1 MFAATVNYNGQPLPL
16 TIKIVDV
23 SPLHETFPAVKRPSR
38 AARVVAATKSNIV
51 RLIPGV
57 TRLPIGPESITPS
70 AAR

>member
-1 MFAATVNYNGQPLPL
+1 MYTSTVNYNGQPLPI

-23 SPLHETFPAVKRPSR
+23 SPLHEAFPAVKRPSR
-38 AARVVAATKSNIV
+38 VSRAVAATRSNIV

-57 TRLPIGPESITPS
+57 TKLPVGAESIAPS

>member
-1 MFAATVNYNGQPLPL
+1 MYSQTVNYNGQPLPIA
-16 TIKIVDV
+16 IKIVDV

-38 AARVVAATKSNIV
+38 AARVVAATKANVV

-57 TRLPIGPESITPS
+57 TRLPIGPESVTPS